1 MKKTVWILL
10 VVLGLGMLAAV
21 VFYSSAS
28 CPKVQESPAHNA
40 ANDET
45 QIKDG
50 DIIFQTSQSP
60 QSKAIQLA
68 TKSKYSH
75 CGVVYKVGK
84 EFYVYEAVQP
94 VKTTPLSKWIA
105 RGESGK
111 YIVKRLKNADDIL
124 TPAILKKMKQEGEKF
139 KGKDYD
145 VLFGWSDEKIYC
157 SELVW
162 KIYKRGAGIE
172 VGKLEKL
179 KDFDLSSDVVKNTMK
194 QRYGNN
200 IPLNET
206 VVSPMAVCESHLL
219 EKIIE
224 K

>member
-1 MKKTVWILL
+1 M
-10 VVLGLGMLAAV
+10 
-21 VFYSSAS
+21 
-28 CPKVQESPAHNA
+28 
-40 ANDET
+40 
-45 QIKDG
+45 DG
-50 DIIFQTSQSP
+50 DIIFQTSNSG

-75 CGVVYKVGK
+75 CGIIYIENGRRM
-84 EFYVYEAVQP
+84 VYEASKV
-94 VKTTPLSKWIA
+94 VTVTPFDTWT
-105 RGESGK
+105 SGG
-111 YIVKRLKNADDIL
+111 INGSFVIKRLKNADDIL

-179 KDFDLSSDVVKNTMK
+179 KDFDLSGDVVKNTMK

-200 IPLNET
+200 IPFNET
-206 VVSPMAVCESHLL
+206 VVSPIAVFESDLL
-219 EKIIE
+219 ETIID

>member
-1 MKKTVWILL
+1 MKKIIWIFII
-10 VVLGLGMLAAV
+10 VLGILAACF
-21 VFYSSAS
+21 FYSSPIS
-28 CPKVQESPAHNA
+28 PLREVTESSSISGGN
-40 ANDET
+40 ES

-50 DIIFQTSQSP
+50 DVIFQTSQSS

-75 CGVVYKVGK
+75 CGIVYKDGN
-84 EFYVYEAVQP
+84 EFNVYEAVQP
-94 VKTTPLSKWIA
+94 VKSTPLNKWIA

-124 TPAILKKMKQEGEKF
+124 TPAVLKKMKQEGEKF

-145 VLFGWSDEKIYC
+145 GLFGWNDEKIYC

-179 KDFDLSSDVVKNTMK
+179 KDFDLSSDIVKNTMK

-206 VVSPMAVCESHLL
+206 VVSPMAVFESNLL
-219 EKIIE
+219 ETIIE

>member
-1 MKKTVWILL
+1 MKKIIWILI
-10 VVLGLGMLAAV
+10 VVLGLGILAAG
-21 VFYSSAS
+21 FFCYSTS
-28 CPKVQESPAHNA
+28 CPVPSSIAGENES
-40 ANDET
+40 

-50 DIIFQTSQSP
+50 DIIFQTSNSG

-68 TKSKYSH
+68 TQSKYSH
-75 CGVVYKVGK
+75 CGIIYIENGRRM
-84 EFYVYEAVQP
+84 VYEA
-94 VKTTPLSKWIA
+94 SKVVTVTSFDTWT
-105 RGESGK
+105 SGG
-111 YIVKRLKNADDIL
+111 INGSFVIKRLKNADDIL
-124 TPAILKKMKQEGEKF
+124 TPAVLKKMKQEGEKF
-139 KGKDYD
+139 KGRGYD

-200 IPLNET
+200 IPLHET
-206 VVSPMAVCESHLL
+206 VVSPKAVFESDLL
-219 EKIIE
+219 ETIIE

>member
-1 MKKTVWILL
+1 MKKIIWILI
-10 VVLGLGMLAAV
+10 VILGLGVLAAGF
-21 VFYSSAS
+21 FYSSTS
-28 CPKVQESPAHNA
+28 CPEPLSLAGENES
-40 ANDET
+40 

-50 DIIFQTSQSP
+50 DIIFHTSNSG

-75 CGVVYKVGK
+75 CGIVYKEEN
-84 EFYVYEAVQP
+84 EFYVFEAVQP
-94 VKTTPLSKWIA
+94 VKSTPLNKWIA

-111 YIVKRLKNADDIL
+111 YIVKRLKNADDVL
-124 TPAILKKMKQEGEKF
+124 TPAVLKKMKQEGEKF

-145 VLFGWSDEKIYC
+145 GLFGWNDEKIYC

-179 KDFDLSSDVVKNTMK
+179 KDFDLSSDIVKNTMK

-206 VVSPMAVCESHLL
+206 VVSPMAVFESDLL
-219 EKIIE
+219 ETIIE

>member
-1 MKKTVWILL
+1 MKKIIWILI
-10 VVLGLGMLAAV
+10 VILGLGVLAAGF
-21 VFYSSAS
+21 FYSSTS
-28 CPKVQESPAHNA
+28 CPVPSSIAGKNES
-40 ANDET
+40 

-50 DIIFQTSQSP
+50 DIIFQTSNSG
-60 QSKAIQLA
+60 QSKAIQVA

-75 CGVVYKVGK
+75 CGIVYKEGNA
-84 EFYVYEAVQP
+84 FYVYEAVQP
-94 VKTTPLSKWIA
+94 VKTTPLNEWIG
-105 RGESGK
+105 RGEGGK

-124 TPAILKKMKQEGEKF
+124 TPAVLKKMRQVGEQF
-139 KGKDYD
+139 KGKGYD
-145 VLFGWSDEKIYC
+145 LLFGWSDEKIYC

-200 IPLNET
+200 IPLHET
-206 VVSPMAVCESHLL
+206 VVSPMAVFESDLL
-219 EKIIE
+219 ETIIE

>member
-1 MKKTVWILL
+1 MKKITWILI
-10 VVLGLGMLAAV
+10 VVLGLGILAAV
-21 VFYSSAS
+21 FFYYSPIYSVPSSSAGEN
-28 CPKVQESPAHNA
+28 ES
-40 ANDET
+40 

-50 DIIFQTSQSP
+50 DIIFQTSNSG

-68 TKSKYSH
+68 TQSKYSH
-75 CGVVYKVGK
+75 CGIIYIENGRRM
-84 EFYVYEAVQP
+84 VYEA
-94 VKTTPLSKWIA
+94 SKVVTVTSFDTWT
-105 RGESGK
+105 SGG
-111 YIVKRLKNADDIL
+111 INGSFVIKRLKNADDIL
-124 TPAILKKMKQEGEKF
+124 TPAVLKKMKQEGEKF
-139 KGKDYD
+139 KGRGYD
-145 VLFGWSDEKIYC
+145 GLFGWSDEKIYC

-200 IPLNET
+200 IPLHET
-206 VVSPMAVCESHLL
+206 VVSPKAVFESDLL
-219 EKIIE
+219 ETIIV